1 MIRILGRISSINV
14 QKVMWC
20 ADEIGAKVER
30 VDVGGKFKG
39 NDTPEYL
46 AKNPMGLV
54 PTLED
59 GEFVMWESNA
69 IVRYLA
75 DAHGKA
81 PWQPADAKGRGIA
94 NQWMDWYLTA
104 MHPPMTTIFLQL
116 IRTKPE
122 DRDMKAFEDAAAKA
136 SKLWTMV
143 DGQLARRP
151 YLTGDQPTIG
161 DIPAG
166 CSVNRWYVL
175 DVKRPKLPN
184 LEAWYERLKARP
196 AYGKHVTAIPLA

>member
-1 MIRILGRISSINV
+1 MIRILGRVSSINV

-20 ADEIGAKVER
+20 ADEVGAKVER
-30 VDVGGKFKG
+30 IDVGGKFKG

-59 GEFVMWESNA
+59 GDFVLWESNA

-75 DAHGKA
+75 ETHAKA
-81 PWQPADAKGRGIA
+81 PWQPADAKGRGLA
-94 NQWMDWYLTA
+94 GQWMDWYLAA
-104 MHPPMTTIFLQL
+104 MHPPMTTIFVQL
-116 IRTKPE
+116 IRTEPK
-122 DRDMKAFEDAAAKA
+122 DRDQKAIADATDKAA
-136 SKLWTMV
+136 KLWTML
-143 DGQLARRP
+143 DGQLAKRP
-151 YLTGDQPTIG
+151 YLAGDQITIG

-175 DVKRPKLPN
+175 DVKRPKLAN
-184 LEAWYERLKARP
+184 IEAWYGRLKQLA
-196 AYGKHVTAIPLA
+196 AYNKHVAAIPLT

>member
-1 MIRILGRISSINV
+1 MIRVLGRASSINV

-20 ADEIGAKVER
+20 ADELGVKVER

-59 GEFVMWESNA
+59 GDFVIWESNA

-75 DAHGKA
+75 DKYGKA
-81 PWQPADAKGRGIA
+81 PWQPKDAEGRGLA
-94 NQWMDWYLTA
+94 SQWMDWYVTT
-104 MHPPMTTIFLQL
+104 MHPPMTTIFIQL
-116 IRTKPE
+116 IRTEPAK
-122 DRDMKAFEDAAAKA
+122 RDQKTIQDATDKVA
-136 SKLWTMV
+136 KLWTMV

-151 YLTGDQPTIG
+151 YLAGDRITIG

-166 CSVNRWYVL
+166 CSVNRWYML
-175 DVKRPKLPN
+175 DVARPKLAN
-184 LEAWYERLKARP
+184 VGAWYDRLKERP
-196 AYGKHVTAIPLA
+196 AFRKHVAAIPLS

>member
-1 MIRILGRISSINV
+1 MIRILGRSSSINV

-20 ADEIGAKVER
+20 ADEVGAKVER

-59 GEFVMWESNA
+59 GDYVLWESNA

-75 DAHGKA
+75 DSTGKA
-81 PWQPADAKGRGIA
+81 PWQPKDAKGRGLA
-94 NQWMDWYLTA
+94 GQWMDWYVTS
-104 MHPPMTTIFLQL
+104 MHAPMTVIFWQL
-116 IRTKPE
+116 IRTEAAK
-122 DRDMKAFEDAAAKA
+122 RDMKALNDAVDKAA
-136 SKLWTMV
+136 KLWTML
-143 DGQLARRP
+143 DGQLAKRP
-151 YLTGDQPTIG
+151 YLAGKDITIG

-166 CSVNRWYVL
+166 CSVNRWYAL
-175 DVKRPKLPN
+175 DVKRPKLAN
-184 LEAWYERLKARP
+184 VEAWYGRLKQRP
-196 AYGKHVTAIPLA
+196 AYNKHVTSIPLT

>member
-1 MIRILGRISSINV
+1 MIRILGRASSINV

-20 ADEIGAKVER
+20 ADELAVPVER

-59 GEFVMWESNA
+59 GDFVLWESNA

-75 DAHGKA
+75 DRYGKA
-81 PWQPADAKGRGIA
+81 PWQPADAKGRGLA
-94 NQWMDWYLTA
+94 SQWMDWYVTT
-104 MHPPMTTIFLQL
+104 MHPPMTAIFIQL
-116 IRTKPE
+116 IRTEPAK
-122 DRDMKAFEDAAAKA
+122 RDQKALADATDKAA
-136 SKLWTMV
+136 KLWTML
-143 DGQLARRP
+143 DGQLAKRP
-151 YLTGDQPTIG
+151 YIAGPDIGIG

-166 CSVNRWYVL
+166 CSANRWYML
-175 DVKRPKLPN
+175 DVQRPKLKN
-184 LEAWYERLKARP
+184 LESWLGRLKKRP
-196 AYGKHVTAIPLA
+196 AFAKHVAAIPLS

>member
-1 MIRILGRISSINV
+1 MIRILGRASSINV

-20 ADEIGAKVER
+20 AEEVDAKVER

-59 GEFVMWESNA
+59 GDFVIWESNT

-75 DAHGKA
+75 DTAGKT
-81 PWQPADAKGRGIA
+81 PWQPADAKGRGLVS
-94 NQWMDWYLTA
+94 QWMDWYLTA
-104 MHPPMTTIFLQL
+104 MHPPMTVIFWQLVRLQ
-116 IRTKPE
+116 PAE
-122 DRDMKAFEDAAAKA
+122 RDKKAFDDAVEKAA
-136 SKLWTMV
+136 KLWTML
-143 DGQLARRP
+143 DGQLAKRP
-151 YLTGDQPTIG
+151 YIAGGNITIG

-166 CSVNRWYVL
+166 CSVNRWYLL
-175 DVKRPKLPN
+175 DVKRPKLKN
-184 LEAWYERLKARP
+184 LEAWHGRLKQRP
-196 AYGKHVTAIPLA
+196 AYNKHVTAIPLS